1 MQSFFPNGSCSGDNR
16 GWIISSRGFA
26 HAMKECSMRISESAR
41 RSFFCEICEEPAVS
55 PLTMGIE
62 SDKQFSS
69 LIQLCRGCGAID
81 LDLMQLC
88 REATI
93 SCSVN

>member
-1 MQSFFPNGSCSGDNR
+1 M
-16 GWIISSRGFA
+16 
-26 HAMKECSMRISESAR
+26 HISETAR
-41 RSFFCEICEEPAVS
+41 KIFFCEICETAAVD

-62 SDKQFSS
+62 SSREFDS
-69 LIQLCRGCGAID
+69 LIQLCRGCGPVD

-93 SCSVN
+93 HCAAN

>member
-1 MQSFFPNGSCSGDNR
+1 M
-16 GWIISSRGFA
+16 
-26 HAMKECSMRISESAR
+26 HISEAAR
-41 RSFFCEICEEPAVS
+41 KTFFCEICEAAAVD

-62 SDKQFSS
+62 SSREDNS
-69 LIQLCRGCGAID
+69 LIQLCRGCGPVD

-93 SCSVN
+93 GCAVN